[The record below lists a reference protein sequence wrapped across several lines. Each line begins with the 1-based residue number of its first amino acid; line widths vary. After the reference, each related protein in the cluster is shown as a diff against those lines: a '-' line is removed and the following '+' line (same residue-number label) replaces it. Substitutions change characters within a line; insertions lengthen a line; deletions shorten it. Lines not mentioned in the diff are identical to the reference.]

1 MNTTQH
7 ATSQVLERHDNLFEQ
22 QHLVVAGQL
31 ADAYPLQL
39 LEQVASLQICCNH
52 FGHYQYLSEQSHSK
66 LSCQFS
72 AQAQLQENSNAL
84 LFFMPKAKQEAA
96 YLFACIL
103 PQLQQGAEIFVVGE
117 NRGGVKGCEK
127 LLASYGIK
135 LNKIDSAR
143 RCSLY
148 FGTLNQT
155 VPAFQLEPWFEHFEV
170 ALPAKTLQV
179 KSLPGVFNHGKLDEG
194 SQLLLEQ
201 LPAMHGTVLDFG
213 CGAGIIGASQDLL
226 YPIQISLLDVSA
238 YAIASTQATLKE
250 NAIAGTVI
258 ASDGLSEVKQR
269 FDFIVSNPPF
279 HAGIATQYETTETFL
294 AQAKQHLRENGEL
307 WIVANSFLQYESLI
321 KQHFSRYETKLDNKK
336 FKILR
341 CCV

>member
-1 MNTTQH
+1 
-7 ATSQVLERHDNLFEQ
+7 
-22 QHLVVAGQL
+22 
-31 ADAYPLQL
+31 
-39 LEQVASLQICCNH
+39 
-52 FGHYQYLSEQSHSK
+52 
-66 LSCQFS
+66 
-72 AQAQLQENSNAL
+72 
-84 LFFMPKAKQEAA
+84 
-96 YLFACIL
+96 
-103 PQLQQGAEIFVVGE
+103 
-117 NRGGVKGCEK
+117 
-127 LLASYGIK
+127 
-135 LNKIDSAR
+135 
-143 RCSLY
+143 
-148 FGTLNQT
+148 
-155 VPAFQLEPWFEHFEV
+155 
-170 ALPAKTLQV
+170 
-179 KSLPGVFNHGKLDEG
+179 
-194 SQLLLEQ
+194 
-201 LPAMHGTVLDFG
+201 MHGAVLDFG
-213 CGAGIIGASQDLL
+213 CGAGIIGASQALL